1 MYSSF
6 TLVAD
11 VPPGVVTVT
20 STVLP
25 IELVMVGEV
34 AVIVV
39 AETTVTPVAA
49 ALPKWTAVA
58 PVKLEPVIVT
68 AVPPGVV
75 VEAVLDVTEG
85 PEAGV
90 TAVTTGP
97 AAAAPAGDAARNPRA
112 GAMRTT
118 AARAPTF
125 ARDFIVSFHQSFR
138 ILRSHTIAQ
147 WSTVA
152 QWGTRILPEF
162 RTRSWAALFRAF
174 PQAAHP
180 NLGETGDFVPVA
192 RRFPIPL
199 SATGPEDKLPRMSPG
214 AAIRMRRHP
223 AP

>member
-1 MYSSF
+1 MNSSF
-6 TLVAD
+6 TLVAE

-25 IELVMVGEV
+25 MELAMVGEV

-58 PVKLEPVIVT
+58 PVKLDPVIVT

-75 VEAVLDVTEG
+75 AEAVLEVTEG

-90 TAVTTGP
+90 TAVTAGP
-97 AAAAPAGDAARNPRA
+97 AAAAPAGDAARNPSA

-118 AARAPTF
+118 AASAPTF

-152 QWGTRILPEF
+152 QWGHPISASNFMGGRE
-162 RTRSWAALFRAF
+162 AAFRAF
-174 PQAAHP
+174 LRSSQPNLSETRDFVPAARRFSHP
-180 NLGETGDFVPVA
+180 NL
-192 RRFPIPL
+192 
-199 SATGPEDKLPRMSPG
+199 S
-214 AAIRMRRHP
+214 
-223 AP
+223 